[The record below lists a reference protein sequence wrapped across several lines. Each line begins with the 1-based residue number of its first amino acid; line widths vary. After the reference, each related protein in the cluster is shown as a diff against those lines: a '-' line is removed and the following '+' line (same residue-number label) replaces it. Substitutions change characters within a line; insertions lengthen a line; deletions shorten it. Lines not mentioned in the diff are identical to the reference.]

1 MRKTSIIILSIII
14 SINLY
19 CQNSKTLKNPQ
30 PKPAKIEIDTI
41 TQQLDTTTITL
52 LIYRPINTI
61 AKFTTTRPDSTNT
74 QIKLSVAAAFTGK
87 NLKSIMGTH
96 IENGK
101 LKKGYKSISNG
112 YVTIIDG
119 KIEIKPIT
127 HKLKHNQHKAI
138 KHKGY
143 LFQQMLL
150 VKDSTIVPCKIF
162 GQKETYRRALA
173 IVNKQPIIIESE
185 QKLKIDDFSQSLIRM
200 GIKTALC
207 LDMGTWSHGWIRT
220 ENNNYI
226 PIGKLTS
233 STKDQTNWLIFS
245 E

>member
-19 CQNSKTLKNPQ
+19 CQNSKTLTNPQ

-96 IENGK
+96 IESGK